1 MGVELTPK
9 GTRGRRIP
17 KVPTPVMR
25 LVQTLLTSRVRR
37 SGGSMLELT
46 TTGAKSGRKHTVP
59 LSYFGDGRDAWLV
72 VASLGGSVQHP
83 AWYFNMAKNPDKI
96 WVTIKGRKRR
106 VQAES
111 LKGAERAAAWGRIV
125 AVAPVYK
132 GYQEQTDRE
141 IPVVRLTPAPETSA

>member
-9 GTRGRRIP
+9 GARGRRIP
-17 KVPTPVMR
+17 KVPKPVLR
-25 LVQTLLTSRVRR
+25 LAQALLTAQVRR

-46 TTGAKSGRKHTVP
+46 TTGAKTGRAHTVP
-59 LSYFGDGRDAWLV
+59 LSYFAAGKDAWLV
-72 VASLGGSVQHP
+72 VASFGGAIQHP
-83 AWYFNMAKNPDKI
+83 AWYINMAKNPDQI

-106 VQAES
+106 AQAES
-111 LKGAERAAAWGRIV
+111 LKGAERAAAWQRIV

-141 IPVVRLTPAPETSA
+141 IPVVRLTPAPETPA